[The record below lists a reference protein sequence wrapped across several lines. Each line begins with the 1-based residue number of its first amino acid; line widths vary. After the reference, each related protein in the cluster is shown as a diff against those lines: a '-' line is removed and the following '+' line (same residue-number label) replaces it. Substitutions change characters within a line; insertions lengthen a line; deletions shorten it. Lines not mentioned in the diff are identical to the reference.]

1 MMNKIRLILVDDH
14 PIVRDGIFAA
24 LMKVNN
30 IEIVGEASN
39 GDELFRLLDE
49 NKVKADV
56 ILLDLSMPKM
66 SGAEITEI
74 LTSKHPNLKVL
85 IFSSYTD
92 EDSIF
97 SSIQAGA
104 LGYLPKDAMRDEL
117 VAAIEQVY
125 NNQEYL
131 SQSIPNT
138 ILMKFINKSK
148 TGAELVGDKKISV
161 LTKRELEILRLV
173 AEGLH
178 YKEIGEKLFISART
192 VETHKNNI
200 MQKLGLNSTIELV
213 KYAIKN
219 KVIEL

>member
-1 MMNKIRLILVDDH
+1 MEKIKLILVDDH

-24 LMKVNN
+24 LMNEKH
-30 IEIVGEASN
+30 IEVVGEASN
-39 GDELFRLLDE
+39 GDELFRLLNE

-66 SGAEITEI
+66 SGTEITHI
-74 LTSKHPNLKVL
+74 LNKEHPHLRVL

-104 LGYLPKDAMRDEL
+104 LGYLPKDAMREEL
-117 VAAIEQVY
+117 VDAIQQVY
-125 NNQEYL
+125 NRQEYL
-131 SQSIPNT
+131 SKSIPNT

-148 TGAELVGDKKISV
+148 ESGGTIETKKISE
-161 LTKRELEILRLV
+161 LTRRELEILKLI
-173 AEGLH
+173 AEGYH

-219 KVIEL
+219 SVIQL

>member
-1 MMNKIRLILVDDH
+1 MEKIKLILVDDH

-24 LMKVNN
+24 LMNEKH
-30 IEIVGEASN
+30 IEVVGEASN
-39 GDELFRLLDE
+39 GDELFRLLNE

-66 SGAEITEI
+66 SGAEITHI
-74 LTSKHPNLKVL
+74 LNKEHPNLRVL

-104 LGYLPKDAMRDEL
+104 LGYLPKDAMREEL
-117 VAAIEQVY
+117 VDAIQQVY
-125 NNQEYL
+125 NRQEYL
-131 SQSIPNT
+131 SKSIPNT

-148 TGAELVGDKKISV
+148 ESGGTIETKKISE
-161 LTKRELEILRLV
+161 LTRRELEILKLI
-173 AEGLH
+173 AEGYH

-219 KVIEL
+219 NVIEL

>member
-1 MMNKIRLILVDDH
+1 MEKIKLILVDDH

-24 LMKVNN
+24 LMNEKN
-30 IEIVGEASN
+30 IEVVGEASN
-39 GDELFRLLDE
+39 GDELFRLLNE

-66 SGAEITEI
+66 SGAEITHI
-74 LTSKHPNLKVL
+74 LNKEHPNLRVL

-104 LGYLPKDAMRDEL
+104 LGYLPKDAMREEL
-117 VAAIEQVY
+117 VDAIQQVY
-125 NNQEYL
+125 NRREYL
-131 SQSIPNT
+131 SKSIPNT

-148 TGAELVGDKKISV
+148 ESGGTIETKKISE
-161 LTKRELEILRLV
+161 LTRRELEILKLI
-173 AEGLH
+173 AEGYH

-219 KVIEL
+219 SVIQL

>member
-1 MMNKIRLILVDDH
+1 MEKIKLILVDDH

-24 LMKVNN
+24 LMNEKN
-30 IEIVGEASN
+30 IEVVGEASN
-39 GDELFRLLDE
+39 GDELFRLLNE

-66 SGAEITEI
+66 SGAEITHI
-74 LTSKHPNLKVL
+74 LNKEHPNLRVL

-104 LGYLPKDAMRDEL
+104 LGYLPKDAMREEL
-117 VAAIEQVY
+117 VDAIHQVY
-125 NNQEYL
+125 NRREYL
-131 SQSIPNT
+131 SKSIPNT

-148 TGAELVGDKKISV
+148 ESGGTIETKKISE
-161 LTKRELEILRLV
+161 LTRRELEILKLI
-173 AEGLH
+173 AEGYH

-192 VETHKNNI
+192 VET
-200 MQKLGLNSTIELV
+200 
-213 KYAIKN
+213 
-219 KVIEL
+219 

>member
-1 MMNKIRLILVDDH
+1 MEKIRLILVDDH

-24 LMKVNN
+24 LINVNN

-39 GDELFRLLDE
+39 SDELFRLLDE

-56 ILLDLSMPKM
+56 VLLDLSMPKM
-66 SGAEITEI
+66 SGTEITKI
-74 LTSKHPNLKVL
+74 LKEKHPNLKVL

-117 VAAIEQVY
+117 VLAIEQVY
-125 NNQEYL
+125 QGQEYL
-131 SQSIPNT
+131 SKSIPNT
-138 ILMKFINKSK
+138 ILMKFINKSRDGSHNDDNK
-148 TGAELVGDKKISV
+148 LSI
-161 LTKRELEILRLV
+161 LTKRELEILKHI
-173 AEGLH
+173 AEGMH
-178 YKEIGEKLFISART
+178 YKEIGDKLYISSRT

-200 MQKLGLNSTIELV
+200 MQKLELSSTIELV

-219 KVIEL
+219 RVIEL

>member
-1 MMNKIRLILVDDH
+1 MEKIRLILVDDH
-14 PIVRDGIFAA
+14 PVVRDGIFAA
-24 LMKVNN
+24 LMNEKQ
-30 IEIVGEASN
+30 IEVVGEASN
-39 GDELFRLLDE
+39 GDDLFKLLNE

-66 SGAEITEI
+66 SGAEITQI
-74 LTSKHPNLKVL
+74 LNKEHPNLRVL

-104 LGYLPKDAMRDEL
+104 LGYLPKDAMREEL
-117 VAAIEQVY
+117 VEAIQQVY
-125 NNQEYL
+125 NRQEYL
-131 SQSIPNT
+131 SKSIPNT

-148 TGAELVGDKKISV
+148 ESGGAIETKKISD
-161 LTKRELEILRLV
+161 LTRREMEILKLI
-173 AEGLH
+173 AEGYH

-213 KYAIKN
+213 KYAIRN
-219 KVIEL
+219 SVIQL

>member
-1 MMNKIRLILVDDH
+1 MEKIKLILVDDH

-24 LMKVNN
+24 LMNEKN
-30 IEIVGEASN
+30 IEVVGEASN
-39 GDELFRLLDE
+39 GDELFRLLNE

-66 SGAEITEI
+66 SGAEITHI
-74 LTSKHPNLKVL
+74 LNKEHPNLRVL

-104 LGYLPKDAMRDEL
+104 LGYLPKDAMREEL
-117 VAAIEQVY
+117 VDAIHQVY
-125 NNQEYL
+125 NRREYL
-131 SQSIPNT
+131 SKSIPNT

-148 TGAELVGDKKISV
+148 ESGGTIETKKISE
-161 LTKRELEILRLV
+161 LTRRELEILKLI
-173 AEGLH
+173 AEGYH

-219 KVIEL
+219 SVIQL

>member
-1 MMNKIRLILVDDH
+1 MNKIRLILVDDH

-56 ILLDLSMPKM
+56 VLLDLSMPKM
-66 SGAEITEI
+66 SGSEITKI
-74 LTSKHPNLKVL
+74 LVKKHPHLKVL

-92 EDSIF
+92 EESIF
-97 SSIQAGA
+97 SSIQSGA

-117 VAAIEQVY
+117 VSAIEQVY
-125 NNQEYL
+125 DGQEYL
-131 SQSIPNT
+131 SKSIPNT
-138 ILMKFINKSK
+138 ILMKFINKSRNGSLQNDNK
-148 TGAELVGDKKISV
+148 LSL
-161 LTKRELEILRLV
+161 LTKRELEILKHI
-173 AEGLH
+173 AEGMH
-178 YKEIGEKLFISART
+178 YKEIGDKLFISART

-219 KVIEL
+219 RVIEL

>member
-1 MMNKIRLILVDDH
+1 MEEIRLILVDDH

-24 LMKVNN
+24 LINVNN

-39 GDELFRLLDE
+39 SDELFRLLDE

-56 ILLDLSMPKM
+56 VLLDLSMPKM
-66 SGAEITEI
+66 SGTEITKI
-74 LTSKHPNLKVL
+74 LKEKHPNLKVL

-117 VAAIEQVY
+117 VLAIEQVY
-125 NNQEYL
+125 QGQEYL
-131 SQSIPNT
+131 SKSIPNT
-138 ILMKFINKSK
+138 ILMKFINKSRDGSHNDDNK
-148 TGAELVGDKKISV
+148 LSI
-161 LTKRELEILRLV
+161 LTKRELEILKHI
-173 AEGLH
+173 AEGMH
-178 YKEIGEKLFISART
+178 YKEIGDKLYISSRT

-200 MQKLGLNSTIELV
+200 MQKLGLSSTIELV

-219 KVIEL
+219 RVIEL

>member
-1 MMNKIRLILVDDH
+1 MEKIKLILVDDH

-24 LMKVNN
+24 LMNDNN

-39 GDELFRLLDE
+39 SDELFRLLDE

-56 ILLDLSMPKM
+56 VLLDLSMPKM
-66 SGAEITEI
+66 SGTEITKI
-74 LTSKHPNLKVL
+74 LKEKHSNLKVL

-97 SSIQAGA
+97 SSIQSGA

-117 VAAIEQVY
+117 VSAIEQVHQG
-125 NNQEYL
+125 QEYL
-131 SQSIPNT
+131 SKSIPNT
-138 ILMKFINKSK
+138 ILMKFINKSRDGSLNDDNK
-148 TGAELVGDKKISV
+148 LSM
-161 LTKRELEILRLV
+161 LTKRELEILKHI
-173 AEGLH
+173 AEGMH
-178 YKEIGEKLFISART
+178 YKEIGDKLYISART

-219 KVIEL
+219 RVIEL

>member
-1 MMNKIRLILVDDH
+1 MNKTRIILVDDH

-24 LMKVNN
+24 LMKVNE

-39 GDELFRLLDE
+39 GDELYKLIDE

-56 ILLDLSMPKM
+56 VLLDLSMPKM
-66 SGAEITEI
+66 SGTEI
-74 LTSKHPNLKVL
+74 ARTLKEKHPHLKILV
-85 IFSSYTD
+85 FSSYTD

-104 LGYLPKDAMRDEL
+104 DGFLPKDAMRDEL
-117 VAAIEQVY
+117 VTAINEVRSGK
-125 NNQEYL
+125 EYL
-131 SQSIPNT
+131 SKSIPNT
-138 ILMKFINKSK
+138 ILMKYISK
-148 TGAELVGDKKISV
+148 AKLEDYKDDNVNNQ
-161 LTKRELEILRLV
+161 LTKRELEILKLI

-178 YKEIGEKLFISART
+178 YKEIGEQLFISART

-200 MQKLGLNSTIELV
+200 MQKLNLNSTIDMV

-219 KVIEL
+219 KLVEI

>member
-1 MMNKIRLILVDDH
+1 MNKIKLILVDDH

-24 LMKVNN
+24 LMNVNN

-39 GDELFRLLDE
+39 SDELFRLLDE

-56 ILLDLSMPKM
+56 VLLDLSMPKM
-66 SGAEITEI
+66 SGTEITKI
-74 LTSKHPNLKVL
+74 LKEKHTNLKVL

-117 VAAIEQVY
+117 VSAIEQVY
-125 NNQEYL
+125 QGQEYL
-131 SQSIPNT
+131 SKSIPNT
-138 ILMKFINKSK
+138 ILMKFINKSRDGNHNDDNK
-148 TGAELVGDKKISV
+148 LSM
-161 LTKRELEILRLV
+161 LTKRELEILKHI
-173 AEGLH
+173 AEGMH
-178 YKEIGEKLFISART
+178 YKEIGDKLYISART

-219 KVIEL
+219 RVIEL